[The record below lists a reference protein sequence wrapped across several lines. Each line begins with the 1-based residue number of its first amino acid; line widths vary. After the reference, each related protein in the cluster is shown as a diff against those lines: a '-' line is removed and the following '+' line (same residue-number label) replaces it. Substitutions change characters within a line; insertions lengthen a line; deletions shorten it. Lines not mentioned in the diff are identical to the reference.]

1 MTMIGWLQIA
11 LAVGLVLASVVPLG
25 AYMARVFD
33 GRIRFLAPVE
43 RALYRVAGVD
53 PAREQHWS
61 AYALAML
68 ACNAAGFAFLYGVLR
83 LQDVLPLNPA
93 GLPAVPPDLAF
104 NTAVS
109 FVTNTNWQS
118 YGGES
123 TMSHLSQMLGLT
135 VQNFLSAATGIA
147 VALAFA
153 RGFARSGSDT
163 VGNFWVDLTKSTLY
177 VLLPLAVVLAFV
189 LIAFGMPQTLT
200 ASVDATTLEG
210 ATQTIAQ
217 GPVASQIAIK
227 MLGSN
232 GGGFFNVNAAHP
244 YENPTAWTN
253 LIQLWTILAIGA
265 ALTATFG
272 RMIGDRA
279 QGRAILWAM
288 MIMLMAGLAVSYW
301 AESSGNPNFI
311 TAGLDS
317 PANWEGKETRFGIAN
332 SAIWSVF
339 TTAASN
345 GSVNAMHDSFTPL
358 GGLVS
363 LFNMQLGEVIIGGV
377 GAGLYGILLYAILAV
392 FVAGLMVGRTPEY
405 LGKKIGGGEVKL
417 TMLAVLISPLTVLIF
432 TSIACV
438 WPTASASLANAGP
451 HGFSELL
458 YAYTSGAANNGSAF
472 AGLNA
477 NVPFFNTTI
486 ALAML
491 FGRFLMIVPIL
502 AVAGRLAAATKVSA
516 SAGTFPTRGPL
527 WIGLLIGV
535 IVIVGGLTF
544 FPALALG
551 PLVEQ
556 FAMQAGDLF

>member
-1 MTMIGWLQIA
+1 MTIIGWLQIA
-11 LAVGLVLASVVPLG
+11 LAVGLVLATVVPLG

-33 GRIRFLAPVE
+33 GRAAFLAPLEAV
-43 RALYRVAGVD
+43 LYRLAGVD

-61 AYALAML
+61 AYTLAML
-68 ACNAAGFAFLYGVLR
+68 LFNVLGFVFLYAVLR

-93 GLPAVPPDLAF
+93 GMAAVTPDLAF

-123 TMSHLSQMLGLT
+123 TLSHFSQMVGLT

-147 VALAFA
+147 LVVAFA
-153 RGFARSGSDT
+153 RGFARAGAKT
-163 VGNFWVDLTKSTLY
+163 VGNFWVDMTRATLY
-177 VLLPLAVVLAFV
+177 LLLPLAAVLAIIFV
-189 LIAFGMPQTLT
+189 AMGMPQNFAAPTLG
-200 ASVDATTLEG
+200 TTLEG
-210 ATQTIAQ
+210 ASQAISQ

-232 GGGFFNVNAAHP
+232 GGGFFNANAAHP
-244 YENPTAWTN
+244 YENPTAWSN
-253 LIQLWTILAIGA
+253 LLQLWTILGIGA

-272 RMIGDRA
+272 RMIGAKAQVRA
-279 QGRAILWAM
+279 LLWAM
-288 MIMLMAGLAVSYW
+288 AAMLVAGLAVAYW
-301 AESSGNPNFI
+301 AEASGNPHLLA
-311 TAGLDS
+311 AGLDS
-317 PANWEGKETRFGIAN
+317 AANWEGKETRFGIAN

-358 GGLVS
+358 GGLVP
-363 LFNMQLGEVIIGGV
+363 LFNMQLGELIIGGV
-377 GAGLYGILLYAILAV
+377 GAGLYGMLLYAIIAV

-405 LGKKIGGGEVKL
+405 IGKKIGGGEVKL
-417 TMLAVLISPLTVLIF
+417 TMLAILASPGAVLIF
-432 TSIACV
+432 TALACV
-438 WPTASASLANAGP
+438 WPGALAGLANAGP

-458 YAYTSGAANNGSAF
+458 YAYSSAAGNNGSAF
-472 AGLNA
+472 AGLTA
-477 NVPFFNTTI
+477 NVPFFNTTLG
-486 ALAML
+486 LAML
-491 FGRFLMIVPIL
+491 IGRFAMIVPMMAVIGRL
-502 AVAGRLAAATKVSA
+502 AVAPKLPD
-516 SAGTFPTRGPL
+516 SAGTFPTTGPL

-551 PLVEQ
+551 PIVEHL
-556 FAMQAGDLF
+556 AMQAGGLF